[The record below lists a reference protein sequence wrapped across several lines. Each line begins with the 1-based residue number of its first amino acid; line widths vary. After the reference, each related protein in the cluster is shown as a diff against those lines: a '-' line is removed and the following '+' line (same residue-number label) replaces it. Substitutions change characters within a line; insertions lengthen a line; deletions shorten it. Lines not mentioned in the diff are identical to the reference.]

1 MGPSGAD
8 LRGYVGGK
16 RFINA
21 YSIAAD
27 KFARVFVTKVSLFGR
42 FISMQKLGATS
53 EKKPSVTAPSF
64 VTMNSGCRLVHSL
77 EPISQRLRSYLWNF
91 RPGQSMH
98 EFLLHSRFPAHSAL
112 CEFTFG
118 TNKSALVCQCG
129 VDSIPPDFRAQVCKY
144 LIANVSYKC
153 SWSYFWENPLMMP
166 SLFSL
171 ISRKYIVCLI
181 LFSYSQSNNT
191 HSILLQCC
199 CNELK

>member
-1 MGPSGAD
+1 MTNVRVFWVSVLLRRTSQTGAD
-8 LRGYVGGK
+8 
-16 RFINA
+16 
-21 YSIAAD
+21 
-27 KFARVFVTKVSLFGR
+27 GR
-42 FISMQKLGATS
+42 KWDHQEQILEATS
-53 EKKPSVTAPSF
+53 AVSASSTLIVQLLTSLRECLSRKFHSLGGLFPCRNLERLLKKKPSVTAPSF

-153 SWSYFWENPLMMP
+153 SWSYF
-166 SLFSL
+166 
-171 ISRKYIVCLI
+171 
-181 LFSYSQSNNT
+181 
-191 HSILLQCC
+191 
-199 CNELK
+199 